1 MERFNFEFL
10 DKDSYFQQV
19 IANAEDHSEERKQ
32 STKVTPKK
40 VRKGYS
46 GRWFEKSLNFVKKIF
61 SRGDGGHDIFAVMGT
76 LALNSWRGVQI

>member
-1 MERFNFEFL
+1 MKWPSGVQTRMERFNFEFL

-40 VRKGYS
+40 IRK
-46 GRWFEKSLNFVKKIF
+46 
-61 SRGDGGHDIFAVMGT
+61 
-76 LALNSWRGVQI
+76 

>member
-1 MERFNFEFL
+1 MKWPSGVQTRMERFNFEFL

-40 VRKGYS
+40 IRKGCS
-46 GRWFEKSLNFVKKIF
+46 
-61 SRGDGGHDIFAVMGT
+61 SRGGT
-76 LALNSWRGVQI
+76 LTCRENLKNSLL